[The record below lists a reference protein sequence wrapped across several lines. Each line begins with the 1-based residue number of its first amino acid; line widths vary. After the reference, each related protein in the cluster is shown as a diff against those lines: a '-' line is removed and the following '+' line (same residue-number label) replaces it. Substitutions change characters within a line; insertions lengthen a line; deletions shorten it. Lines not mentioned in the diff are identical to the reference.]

1 MGNYSII
8 DVMLILR
15 DILKELKAI
24 RAELARK

>member
-1 MGNYSII
+1 MASYSIL